1 MGAGNSNE
9 KDNEVSEK
17 DFDVV
22 AAIDF
27 GTSYSGY
34 GYSYKD
40 TKEMVYLNG
49 NFSRDSFISK
59 FPTAIL
65 FDDKE
70 NFVAFGDDAVD
81 LYSKYAE
88 SEKEHKYMFFDQFKM
103 TLYKKQVNIVYL
115 LSYILLIN

>member
-1 MGAGNSNE
+1 MGVGNSNE
-9 KDNEVSEK
+9 NCA
-17 DFDVV
+17 VV
-22 AAIDF
+22 AAIDL

-34 GYSYKD
+34 AYSYKD
-40 TKEMVYLNG
+40 TKEKIYVNG

-70 NFVAFGDDAVD
+70 NFVAFGDEAVD

-88 SEKEHKYMFFDQFKM
+88 SDREHKFMYFDQFKM
-103 TLYKKQVNIVYL
+103 TLYNKQVNIVYL
-115 LSYILLIN
+115 LS